1 MVLPEDTFLTFYRPT
16 TFSQRPPV
24 KVIFGVA
31 MFVAC
36 ATAQA
41 QTQDNKGGIYSCV
54 DSKGRR
60 LTSDRPIV
68 DCLDREQKELGQSGT
83 VKRVVPPSYTA
94 EERAKLDLQRK
105 AADAEKARVNEER
118 RRDKALLIRYPN
130 QAVHDKERA
139 EAIKQIDDVIEA
151 VKKRSSELTK
161 QRRDIDL
168 ELEFYQ
174 NDVSKAPPWLKR
186 KVDDNAQQVV
196 VQNRFLSDQN
206 QEKQRINA
214 RFDEELAKLRV
225 LWGSR

>member
-1 MVLPEDTFLTFYRPT
+1 MTRLPTNAASVQCLCLIGASLLALVLGA
-16 TFSQRPPV
+16 PV
-24 KVIFGVA
+24 R
-31 MFVAC
+31 
-36 ATAQA
+36 AQDSKN
-41 QTQDNKGGIYSCV
+41 TGGIYSCV

-68 DCLDREQKELGQSGT
+68 DCLDREQKELGNSGT

-94 EERAKLDLQRK
+94 DERAKLERQRK
-105 AADAEKARVNEER
+105 AEELEQARINEEK

-139 EAIKQIDDVIEA
+139 EALRQIDDVIEA
-151 VKKRSSELTK
+151 VKKRGTELTK

-186 KVDDNAQQVV
+186 KIDDNAQQVV
-196 VQNRFLSDQN
+196 VQNRFLNDQA

-214 RFDEELAKLRV
+214 RFDEELVKLRT
-225 LWGSR
+225 LWASR

>member
-1 MVLPEDTFLTFYRPT
+1 MTRLPTHAASFQCLCLIGASLLALVLGA
-16 TFSQRPPV
+16 PV
-24 KVIFGVA
+24 W
-31 MFVAC
+31 
-36 ATAQA
+36 AQDSKN
-41 QTQDNKGGIYSCV
+41 TGGIYSCV

-68 DCLDREQKELGQSGT
+68 DCLDREQKELGNSGT

-94 EERAKLDLQRK
+94 EERAKLALQRK
-105 AADAEKARVNEER
+105 AEELEQARINEEK

-139 EAIKQIDDVIEA
+139 EALRQIDDVIEA
-151 VKKRSSELTK
+151 VKKRGTELTK

-186 KVDDNAQQVV
+186 KIDDNAQQVV
-196 VQNRFLSDQN
+196 VQNRFLNDQA

-214 RFDEELAKLRV
+214 RFDEELVKLRT
-225 LWGSR
+225 LWASR

>member
-1 MVLPEDTFLTFYRPT
+1 MTRLLTTAASTLCLHLTGAGLLVLALGAPAWAQDT
-16 TFSQRPPV
+16 
-24 KVIFGVA
+24 KNG
-31 MFVAC
+31 
-36 ATAQA
+36 
-41 QTQDNKGGIYSCV
+41 GGIYSCV

-68 DCLDREQKELGQSGT
+68 DCLDREQKELGNSGT

-94 EERAKLDLQRK
+94 DERAKLEQQRK
-105 AADAEKARVNEER
+105 AEEMEQARINEEK

-151 VKKRSSELTK
+151 VKKRGVELTK

-174 NDVSKAPPWLKR
+174 SDVSKAPPWLKR
-186 KVDDNAQQVV
+186 KIDDNAQQVV
-196 VQNRFLSDQN
+196 VQSRFLNDQN
-206 QEKQRINA
+206 LEKQRINA
-214 RFDEELAKLRV
+214 RFDEELAKLRT
-225 LWGSR
+225 LWARR